1 MMIFNFFKARR
12 AKAIEQ
18 MRDEVLAAV
27 RNGRM
32 ICESIDYDHLSEDD
46 LQANTEAVD
55 LFKWIE
61 TDLKTVKTRD
71 ETLKAISLAK
81 QLVDS
86 QWFKHLKAGNEP

>member
-1 MMIFNFFKARR
+1 MILNFFKARR
-12 AKAIEQ
+12 AKTIER
-18 MRDEVLAAV
+18 MRNELLAAV

-46 LQANTEAVD
+46 RQANAEAVD

-61 TDLKTVKTRD
+61 TDLETVDTHG
-71 ETLKAISLAK
+71 ETLKAIALAK

-86 QWFKHLKAGNEP
+86 QWFKHLRAGNEP

>member
-1 MMIFNFFKARR
+1 MILNFWKARR

-46 LQANTEAVD
+46 RQANAEAVD
-55 LFKWIE
+55 IFKWIAN
-61 TDLKTVKTRD
+61 DLATADTHD
-71 ETLKAISLAK
+71 EMLKAITLAK

-86 QWFKHLKAGNEP
+86 QWFKHLRAGDEP

>member
-1 MMIFNFFKARR
+1 MILNFWKARR

-46 LQANTEAVD
+46 RQANAEAVD
-55 LFKWIE
+55 IFKWIE
-61 TDLKTVKTRD
+61 TDLKTAETPD
-71 ETLKAISLAK
+71 EMLKAIALPK
-81 QLVDS
+81 ELVDS
-86 QWFKHLKAGNEP
+86 QWFKHLRASNES